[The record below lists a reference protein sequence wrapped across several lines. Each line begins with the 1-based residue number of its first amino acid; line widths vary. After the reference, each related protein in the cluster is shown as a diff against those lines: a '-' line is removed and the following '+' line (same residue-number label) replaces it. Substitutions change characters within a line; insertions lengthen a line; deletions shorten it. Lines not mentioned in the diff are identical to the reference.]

1 MTEDET
7 PLSDL
12 ANDVRARRETDP
24 TDESPFEA
32 VDVETVDGEALWD
45 AVVDGTDGPSVSSS
59 ETTDGPS
66 EPSSETTNGAG
77 DAGESADAEEYVV
90 DKREFCQRCR
100 FFSAPPAVAC
110 EHEGTDIVELVDGD
124 RFRVR
129 GCPMIDDDDGWRSK
143 LADE

>member
-12 ANDVRARRETDP
+12 ANDVRARGETDP

-45 AVVDGTDGPSVSSS
+45 AVVDGTDGPS
-59 ETTDGPS
+59 
-66 EPSSETTNGAG
+66 EPSSETTVSAG
-77 DAGESADAEEYVV
+77 DAAKSADAGDATEPADDEEHVV

-110 EHEGTDIVELVDGD
+110 EHEGTDIVELVDSD

>member
-45 AVVDGTDGPSVSSS
+45 AVVDGTDGPSESSS
-59 ETTDGPS
+59 ETTDG
-66 EPSSETTNGAG
+66 AG
-77 DAGESADAEEYVV
+77 DAGEAADAEEYVV

-100 FFSAPPAVAC
+100 FFSAPPAIDC
-110 EHEGTDIVELVDGD
+110 EHEGTDIVELVDSD

-129 GCPMIDDDDGWRSK
+129 GCPMVDDDDGWRSK

>member
-12 ANDVRARRETDP
+12 ANDVRARGETDP

-45 AVVDGTDGPSVSSS
+45 AVVDGTDGPS
-59 ETTDGPS
+59 

-77 DAGESADAEEYVV
+77 DVGGSADAEEHVV